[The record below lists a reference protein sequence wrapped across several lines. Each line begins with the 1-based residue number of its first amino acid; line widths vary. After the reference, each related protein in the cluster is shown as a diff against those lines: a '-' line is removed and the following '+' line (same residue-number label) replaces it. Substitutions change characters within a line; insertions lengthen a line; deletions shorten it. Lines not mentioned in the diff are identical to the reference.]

1 MKYFELVSKITLW
14 TMDKKSESEG
24 KLNVDVTESDSRLED
39 VQYDFPP
46 SYDQVMDQ
54 PSNISR
60 KIGWCVDVDS
70 AECPSF
76 QTSATPCMDRIEAL
90 SPTLL
95 PAVPFDPD
103 EDCQMLKSFSKGIFG
118 TDEKAVIGVMGK
130 RTWKQRLDVCE
141 AYQNRYGK
149 SFTKKLSSSL
159 ARVLIM
165 RPQLYL
171 AYDLYEAIHHTE
183 TRSSSNS
190 DGSTY
195 SETVHSPLHRNI
207 IEIICSRSPE
217 ELKDLKIRYENELKS
232 KNDLI
237 KEIKKYTSGKLSML
251 LNMLLTETRDF
262 VGINEQKV
270 QVDVQRLNQCDGSV
284 EDKLFIINLFGMN
297 SVPYVKRVAEVFQV
311 HTRTHISELIGLYF
325 SKNNK
330 EALLALYEC
339 MIDRGSY
346 YADALRQAMTKR
358 DMDTILR
365 IVATTC
371 ETDLGRIKN
380 LYNQRYQKT
389 LEEGIHKHASGTTK
403 HILLAF
409 CGNPRS

>member
-1 MKYFELVSKITLW
+1 
-14 TMDKKSESEG
+14 MDKKSESEG

-217 ELKDLKIRYENELKS
+217 ELKDLKIRYENE
-232 KNDLI
+232 
-237 KEIKKYTSGKLSML
+237 Y
-251 LNMLLTETRDF
+251 
-262 VGINEQKV
+262 
-270 QVDVQRLNQCDGSV
+270 GSV

-389 LEEGIHKHASGTTK
+389 LEEGIHKFLNPHVCLALNVASVVGGAMSMARLQSKESIVLDPT
-403 HILLAF
+403 
-409 CGNPRS
+409 P

>member
-1 MKYFELVSKITLW
+1 MMKYFELVSKITLW

-270 QVDVQRLNQCDGSV
+270 QVDVQRLNQCD
-284 EDKLFIINLFGMN
+284 
-297 SVPYVKRVAEVFQV
+297 
-311 HTRTHISELIGLYF
+311 
-325 SKNNK
+325 
-330 EALLALYEC
+330 EC